1 MAIAYA
7 KTLQPEPLRGVRA
20 STMKLLLDT
29 AIALINERGHIPSIA
44 EVAVQAHVSRA
55 TAYRYF
61 TTRSELIAAVV
72 NESLAPVRRF
82 HSTQPDGRARV
93 KELFVETF
101 PLFKQFE
108 PQLRAAAQLA
118 LEHQALER
126 AGLLEERPYR
136 RGHRVAILEHA
147 MEPLQAQ
154 LTPAVRKKLHQA
166 LSVIYG
172 IEPYVVMRDI
182 LKINDKQI
190 ESTALWMAL
199 TLVDAALKEC
209 QNAETAP
216 AHRSPRRTR
225 TRTSARTAT
234 RSS

>member
-1 MAIAYA
+1 MTRAAPTTTEPA
-7 KTLQPEPLRGVRA
+7 PLRGVKA

-29 AIALINERGHIPSIA
+29 AIGLINERGHIPSIA
-44 EVAVQAHVSRA
+44 EVALQAHVSRA

-72 NESLAPVRRF
+72 NASLAPVRQF

-136 RGHRVAILEHA
+136 RGYRVAILEHA
-147 MEPLQAQ
+147 MEPLKAQ
-154 LTPAVRKKLHQA
+154 LTPAVRKRLHQA
-166 LSVIYG
+166 LSVVYG

-182 LKINDKQI
+182 LKINDQQI
-190 ESTALWMAL
+190 ESTALWMAMA
-199 TLVDAALKEC
+199 LVDAALKEC
-209 QNAETAP
+209 RASGKEP
-216 AHRSPRRTR
+216 SPRT
-225 TRTSARTAT
+225 AR
-234 RSS
+234 RQPVLCSVS